1 MVFLEEVDL
10 MIREGNLIG
19 MGRSHDELAAKL
31 NPFNL
36 ISKFFYIFFSNLPGV
51 VKCAIRGMPRKR
63 PGYAN
68 NEVQIKTFCEEK
80 KWRNKHLIGEQS
92 RNVQNIKFL

>member
-1 MVFLEEVDL
+1 

-51 VKCAIRGMPRKR
+51 VKCAIRGMAKTTRLCLQKSTNKKLFAKRKK
-63 PGYAN
+63 GA
-68 NEVQIKTFCEEK
+68 T
-80 KWRNKHLIGEQS
+80 
-92 RNVQNIKFL
+92 NI